1 MQRVGASYVGKKIYN
16 YIMTQP
22 EAPAEGARAE
32 VGETLAD
39 APVDEL
45 DGQAFHDEEGQPL
58 GTAHLIPGLAVYV
71 ISNGYANPAL
81 ELERALNDPETR
93 LFWRTT
99 GERIVALIYVPDPSR
114 APVRPDAIRADEV

>member
-22 EAPAEGARAE
+22 EAPAEGEQAE
-32 VGETLAD
+32 VGGTLAD
-39 APVDEL
+39 VPVDEL
-45 DGQAFHDEEGQPL
+45 DGQPFYDEDGQPL
-58 GTAHLIPGLAVYV
+58 GTAHLVPGLAVYV
-71 ISNGYANPAL
+71 VSNGYANSAV
-81 ELERALNDPETR
+81 ELERALNDSETR

-114 APVRPDAIRADEV
+114 APQRPTAMRAEEI